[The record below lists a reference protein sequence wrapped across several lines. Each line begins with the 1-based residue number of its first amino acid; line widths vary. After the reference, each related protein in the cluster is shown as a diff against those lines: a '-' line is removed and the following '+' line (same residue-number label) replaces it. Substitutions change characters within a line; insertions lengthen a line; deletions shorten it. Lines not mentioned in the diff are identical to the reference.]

1 MKVGYWAAATKVVV
15 VEFYKSYEPRSK
27 MSASKEGGSGTW
39 RRRLKEARLALGMSQ
54 KQLGIKAGLD
64 EFVASTRINRY
75 EQGVHAPDFQ
85 IAMRLAEVLQVPVAF
100 LYCDRDD
107 LAQMILAF
115 HRASKPLRRQALSV
129 LQQLE

>member
-1 MKVGYWAAATKVVV
+1 MATTNEGTSDVW
-15 VEFYKSYEPRSK
+15 SK
-27 MSASKEGGSGTW
+27 
-39 RRRLKEARLALGMSQ
+39 RLKEARLALGLSQ

-100 LYCDRDD
+100 LYCDTDEM
-107 LAQMILAF
+107 AQMILEF
-115 HRASKPLRRQALSV
+115 HRAPKSMRRQALAA
-129 LQQLE
+129 LQKPD